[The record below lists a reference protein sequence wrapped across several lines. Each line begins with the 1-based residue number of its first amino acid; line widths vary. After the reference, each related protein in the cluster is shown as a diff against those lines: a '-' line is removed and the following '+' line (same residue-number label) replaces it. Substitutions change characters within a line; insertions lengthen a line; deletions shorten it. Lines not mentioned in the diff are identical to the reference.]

1 MAVAQPQYRS
11 LTSHESP
18 GCAPVD
24 PRSERKVF
32 EVLLVDDNP
41 HILTTLASVLADS
54 GYRVTTA
61 LGGQEALDL
70 LHQKPFD
77 LVLTDLNMPGVDG
90 IAVLRSAKGPG
101 ANIKVVVMTASALP
115 SSTLSLIVGEANG
128 FLQKP
133 FSLTELYRTVA
144 SCLGTEILNATIC
157 RQTSCDSAEA
167 LPP

>member
-1 MAVAQPQYRS
+1 
-11 LTSHESP
+11 
-18 GCAPVD
+18 
-24 PRSERKVF
+24 
-32 EVLLVDDNP
+32 
-41 HILTTLASVLADS
+41 VLADS

-90 IAVLRSAKGPG
+90 IAVLRSAKGTD
-101 ANIKVVVMTASALP
+101 ANIKVVVMTGSALP
-115 SSTLSLIVGEANG
+115 SSTLRLIVGEANG

-133 FSLTELYRTVA
+133 FTLTELHRTIA
-144 SCLGTEILNATIC
+144 SCLSTEILQDGFS
-157 RQTSCDSAEA
+157 RQTPPESAEA